1 MAIDNSDKVP
11 QPPAIPITTSARFTI
26 KKFRSLPSEVGI
38 ITSVKELAS
47 VLFDVG
53 KIPTDDVGDIVGKFE
68 DYLSKNTHAITV
80 AIGEPSIRL
89 AQENE
94 ILQIERVGFFRV
106 DRVHI
111 SNSKKL
117 QLFMVPDGKQKAM
130 STLKSKLDHV

>member
-1 MAIDNSDKVP
+1 MFVCIQCFGLLLNSVEIDLHEFGHLLN
-11 QPPAIPITTSARFTI
+11 
-26 KKFRSLPSEVGI
+26 
-38 ITSVKELAS
+38 
-47 VLFDVG
+47 VG